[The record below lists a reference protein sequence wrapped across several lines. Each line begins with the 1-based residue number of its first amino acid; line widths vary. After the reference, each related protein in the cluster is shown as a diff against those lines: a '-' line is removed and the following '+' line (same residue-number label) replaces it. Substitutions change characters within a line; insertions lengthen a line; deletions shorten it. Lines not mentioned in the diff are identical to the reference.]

1 MVRAPGIGNHRTVR
15 RYAWGMVVT
24 PTLADSVPPLLE
36 AFGRLHPVMVHLPLG
51 LVFAA
56 FAVEA
61 WRVVQRRRE
70 MSPFTPT
77 ALGLAALSGVMAGAT
92 GIAFAE
98 SHGSG
103 DDLFWHRWL
112 GIGATVACAG
122 AAWAAWRAARPSG
135 VDAVPAV
142 RGLLV
147 GLTVLVA
154 WSGHL
159 GANMVWG
166 PGFLWEP
173 LMEQADGEERAA
185 AAVPDGE
192 TATSGAQGDS
202 PAPTAPVAPAGDP
215 VRTEKLAFFR
225 SNILPIFETRCY
237 ECHGNGKR
245 KGGLRMD
252 DRSSLVSKDDDG
264 LWIVKPGEPKESV
277 LVNRVLLPAEDDLAM
292 PPEGERLAAAQ
303 VEDLRKWI
311 EDGAVMPEAADAAVA
326 APQAAAAG
334 AAPPG
339 AGTPVAL
346 APRPAAAPRRPLAQD
361 LPPLGAGEA
370 EAAAGL
376 RAKGIN
382 VTPVASGA
390 STFTV
395 SMPGGPEVGDV
406 DFVAIYPMAARIEE
420 LSLARSSVTDAGV
433 MSMPSLPNARSVRL
447 DNTGLTDVGIT
458 AVLSRTL
465 DAETVNLVNTPAT
478 DRAFAALGQ
487 LPFLRKVYL
496 YGTKVTPDGV
506 AAFRRARPGV
516 EVNVGGTP

>member
-1 MVRAPGIGNHRTVR
+1 
-15 RYAWGMVVT
+15 
-24 PTLADSVPPLLE
+24 
-36 AFGRLHPVMVHLPLG
+36 
-51 LVFAA
+51 
-56 FAVEA
+56 
-61 WRVVQRRRE
+61 
-70 MSPFTPT
+70 
-77 ALGLAALSGVMAGAT
+77 
-92 GIAFAE
+92 
-98 SHGSG
+98 
-103 DDLFWHRWL
+103 
-112 GIGATVACAG
+112 
-122 AAWAAWRAARPSG
+122 
-135 VDAVPAV
+135 
-142 RGLLV
+142 
-147 GLTVLVA
+147 
-154 WSGHL
+154 
-159 GANMVWG
+159 
-166 PGFLWEP
+166 
-173 LMEQADGEERAA
+173 
-185 AAVPDGE
+185 
-192 TATSGAQGDS
+192 
-202 PAPTAPVAPAGDP
+202 
-215 VRTEKLAFFR
+215 
-225 SNILPIFETRCY
+225 
-237 ECHGNGKR
+237 
-245 KGGLRMD
+245 
-252 DRSSLVSKDDDG
+252 
-264 LWIVKPGEPKESV
+264 
-277 LVNRVLLPAEDDLAM
+277 
-292 PPEGERLAAAQ
+292 
-303 VEDLRKWI
+303 
-311 EDGAVMPEAADAAVA
+311 MPEAADAAVA

-334 AAPPG
+334 AASPG

>member
-1 MVRAPGIGNHRTVR
+1 MPVLPIV
-15 RYAWGMVVT
+15 
-24 PTLADSVPPLLE
+24 ADSVPPLLE
-36 AFGRLHPVMVHLPLG
+36 AFGRLHPIMVHLPLG
-51 LVFAA
+51 LVLAA
-56 FAVEA
+56 FAVEG

-77 ALGLAALSGVMAGAT
+77 ALGLAALAGVMAGAT

-112 GIGATVACAG
+112 GIGATVACV
-122 AAWAAWRAARPSG
+122 AAALAARRASRPG
-135 VDAVPAV
+135 GLDAVPSARALV
-142 RGLLV
+142 V

-166 PGFLWEP
+166 PDFLWEP
-173 LMEQADGEERAA
+173 FVAKEAPDDAVTGAVPSAAGTATVAGAA
-185 AAVPDGE
+185 AAAP
-192 TATSGAQGDS
+192 GAGAD
-202 PAPTAPVAPAGDP
+202 APAADP

-225 SNILPIFETRCY
+225 SNVLPIFETRCY

-252 DRSSLVSKDDDG
+252 DRASLVSKDDEG

-277 LVNRVLLPAEDDLAM
+277 LISRVLLPAEDDLAM
-292 PPEGERLAAAQ
+292 PPEGERLAVAQ
-303 VEDLRKWI
+303 VEDLRTWI
-311 EDGAVMPEAADAAVA
+311 ADGAVMPDPSDSAPPKA
-326 APQAAAAG
+326 APS
-334 AAPPG
+334 AAPASGPSG
-339 AGTPVAL
+339 PAAI
-346 APRPAAAPRRPLAQD
+346 APRPAAPPRRPLSQE
-361 LPPLGAGEA
+361 LPPLAGGEL
-370 EAAAGL
+370 EAAAAL

-382 VTPVASGA
+382 AMPVAAGA
-390 STFTV
+390 STLTV
-395 SMPGGPEVGDV
+395 SMPGGADVGDL
-406 DFVAIYPMAARIEE
+406 DFAAIYPMAARIEE

-465 DAETVNLVNTPAT
+465 DAEVVNLVNTPAT
-478 DRAFAALGQ
+478 DRSFTALGQ

-496 YGTKVTPDGV
+496 YGTNVTPDGV
-506 AAFRRARPGV
+506 NAFRRARPGV

>member
-1 MVRAPGIGNHRTVR
+1 MA
-15 RYAWGMVVT
+15 VT
-24 PTLADSVPPLLE
+24 TTLADSVPPLLE

-122 AAWAAWRAARPSG
+122 AAWAAWRAARPAG
-135 VDAVPAV
+135 IDAVPAV
-142 RGLLV
+142 RGLVV

-166 PGFLWEP
+166 PGFVWEP
-173 LMEQADGEERAA
+173 LVEQGDASERTGADATGAAPAAGDAPGEAP
-185 AAVPDGE
+185 AAV
-192 TATSGAQGDS
+192 
-202 PAPTAPVAPAGDP
+202 APGAPAADP

-225 SNILPIFETRCY
+225 SNVLPIFETRCY

-252 DRSSLVSKDDDG
+252 DRASLVSKDDEG
-264 LWIVKPGEPKESV
+264 LWIVKAGDAKDSV
-277 LVNRVLLPAEDDLAM
+277 LINRVLLPAEDDLSM

-311 EDGAVMPEAADAAVA
+311 EDGAVMPEAADAAAEQAPA
-326 APQAAAAG
+326 AGASSAAAAAKPAPL
-334 AAPPG
+334 AA
-339 AGTPVAL
+339 
-346 APRPAAAPRRPLAQD
+346 RPAAPARRPLAQD

-382 VTPVASGA
+382 VTPMAAGA

-465 DAETVNLVNTPAT
+465 DAEVVNLVNTPAT
-478 DRAFAALGQ
+478 DRAFTALGQ
-487 LPFLRKVYL
+487 LPYLRKVYL
-496 YGTKVTPDGV
+496 YGTKVSPDGV
-506 AAFRRARPGV
+506 AAFRQARPGV

>member
-1 MVRAPGIGNHRTVR
+1 
-15 RYAWGMVVT
+15 
-24 PTLADSVPPLLE
+24 
-36 AFGRLHPVMVHLPLG
+36 
-51 LVFAA
+51 
-56 FAVEA
+56 
-61 WRVVQRRRE
+61 
-70 MSPFTPT
+70 
-77 ALGLAALSGVMAGAT
+77 
-92 GIAFAE
+92 
-98 SHGSG
+98 
-103 DDLFWHRWL
+103 
-112 GIGATVACAG
+112 
-122 AAWAAWRAARPSG
+122 
-135 VDAVPAV
+135 
-142 RGLLV
+142 
-147 GLTVLVA
+147 
-154 WSGHL
+154 
-159 GANMVWG
+159 
-166 PGFLWEP
+166 
-173 LMEQADGEERAA
+173 
-185 AAVPDGE
+185 
-192 TATSGAQGDS
+192 
-202 PAPTAPVAPAGDP
+202 

-334 AAPPG
+334 AASPG

-395 SMPGGPEVGDV
+395 SMPGGPEVGDL

>member
-1 MVRAPGIGNHRTVR
+1 MSSPPIV
-15 RYAWGMVVT
+15 
-24 PTLADSVPPLLE
+24 ADSVPPLLE

-56 FAVEA
+56 FAVEG
-61 WRVVQRRRE
+61 WRIVQRRRE

-77 ALGLAALSGVMAGAT
+77 ALALAAIAGVMAGAT

-112 GIGATVACAG
+112 GIGATAACAA
-122 AAWAAWRAARPSG
+122 AAWAASRAARPG
-135 VDAVPAV
+135 GADAVPSV
-142 RGLLV
+142 RALIV
-147 GLTVLVA
+147 GLAVLVA

-166 PGFLWEP
+166 SGFLWEP
-173 LMEQADGEERAA
+173 LVAKDEAGDPAADGDAAAPPGSEAGAASPAVAGAA
-185 AAVPDGE
+185 AAAAAPD
-192 TATSGAQGDS
+192 A
-202 PAPTAPVAPAGDP
+202 DP

-252 DRSSLVSKDDDG
+252 DRSSLVSKDDEG
-264 LWIVKPGEPKESV
+264 LWIVKPGAPEESV
-277 LVNRVLLPAEDDLAM
+277 LIGRVLLPAEDDLAM

-303 VEDLRKWI
+303 VEDLRTWI
-311 EDGAVMPEAADAAVA
+311 EDGAVMPEPSDA
-326 APQAAAAG
+326 APQRAAPEAASAASRPRGSDAVAPRAAAPARRPLSQELPPLAGGELEAAAA
-334 AAPPG
+334 
-339 AGTPVAL
+339 
-346 APRPAAAPRRPLAQD
+346 
-361 LPPLGAGEA
+361 
-370 EAAAGL
+370 L

-382 VTPVASGA
+382 AMPMAAGA
-390 STFTV
+390 STLTV
-395 SMPGGPEVGDV
+395 SMPGGAEVGDI

-465 DAETVNLVNTPAT
+465 DAEVVNLVNTPAT
-478 DRAFAALGQ
+478 DRSFTALGQ

-506 AAFRRARPGV
+506 NAFRRARPGV
-516 EVNVGGTP
+516 EVNVGGSP